1 MQRWRTSA
9 LCTAHVEHQLR
20 AYIVLGYRK
29 TGRVGSAGD
38 ATPRADVVPLSNEL
52 VVARGK
58 VGLLCGASRS
68 WPRAG
73 STGRALK
80 PPSEASPITPI
91 PWSPASAATMPGVTP
106 A

>member
-68 WPRAG
+68 WPRAR

-80 PPSEASPITPI
+80 PPSAPFAVVPQPWI
-91 PWSPASAATMPGVTP
+91 PVTAGPMP
-106 A
+106 